1 MDNHWTDA
9 ATLDE
14 LGARIAARRL
24 SRHWRQAD
32 LAYEAG
38 VSNRTV
44 QRIEA
49 GNSVQL
55 AMFLRVLRALGLL
68 GGLDQL
74 IPASG
79 PSPME
84 LLRLE
89 TNRRKR
95 GPRGG
100 ARVSVPGTG

>member
-1 MDNHWTDA
+1 MDIHWTDA

-49 GNSVQL
+49 GASVQL
-55 AMFLRVLRALGLL
+55 TMFLRVLRALGLL
-68 GGLDQL
+68 GGLEQL
-74 IPASG
+74 VPPSR

-84 LLRLE
+84 LLRRE

-100 ARVSVPGTG
+100 AS

>member
-24 SRHWRQAD
+24 SRRWRQAD

-49 GNSVQL
+49 GTSVQL

-68 GGLDQL
+68 GGLEQL
-74 IPASG
+74 VPPSRS
-79 PSPME
+79 SPME
-84 LLRLE
+84 LLRRE

-100 ARVSVPGTG
+100 AS

>member
-9 ATLDE
+9 AALAE
-14 LGARIAARRL
+14 LGARIADLRL
-24 SRHWRQAD
+24 SRRWRQED

-49 GNSVQL
+49 GTSVQV

-68 GGLDQL
+68 DGLDL
-74 IPASG
+74 LVPASG

-84 LLRLE
+84 LLRAQ
-89 TNRRKR
+89 NDRRKR

-100 ARVSVPGTG
+100 AG

>member
-24 SRHWRQAD
+24 SRRWRQAD

-49 GNSVQL
+49 GTSVQL

-68 GGLDQL
+68 GGLEQL
-74 IPASG
+74 VPPSR

-84 LLRLE
+84 LLRRE

-100 ARVSVPGTG
+100 AS